1 MVLLFYPSDFTYVD
15 PTELLA
21 FDAAADVFAKLETEA
36 WHCSHCDSAKSS
48 RLLPQFSTVSFVLCD
63 AYCTLTTI
71 ALRVVAASTHAVGM
85 CFRPFVSLS
94 CVPRTAAP
102 IRKTNETE
110 FREAK
115 PNLRI
120 SASPNTVE
128 RTNQQ
133 RIPSLYTAAAH
144 WLDSTVLAL
153 ASAATPTAVHSPK
166 QSGWS
171 FIQCALRFVQHCLV
185 V

>member
-1 MVLLFYPSDFTYVD
+1 MVLLFYPSDFTYVE

-94 CVPRTAAP
+94 CVHEQRRQSGKRT
-102 IRKTNETE
+102 KQS
-110 FREAK
+110 FAK
-115 PNLRI
+115 PSQTCASVHRQTPLREPI
-120 SASPNTVE
+120 NSASLHCILPQLTGS
-128 RTNQQ
+128 
-133 RIPSLYTAAAH
+133 IL
-144 WLDSTVLAL
+144 LC
-153 ASAATPTAVHSPK
+153 SP
-166 QSGWS
+166 
-171 FIQCALRFVQHCLV
+171 
-185 V
+185 